1 MYAAELN
8 SFLYKFHQ
16 LSFSGLE
23 AHLDLHSHA
32 GNAWVGLRLNLGK
45 VPSPWFESNKNY
57 NSPSRQK
64 RRAKRAAERE
74 AKRNESEPT
83 EKVDDDSLFNEHEN
97 NAAEKVDAVENEIDN
112 FIVPEKETGV
122 IEEFTVAEE
131 AKDSAEQ
138 VDSETSEQAIKHRP
152 HPVVPAEKAVLENV
166 VGEVAGKAATDQTQQ
181 KIAEKQPDK
190 RRRWLCLLHG
200 CIGEEFD
207 SYDDIECDCCK
218 KGCEVVEYKSD
229 EDHDDTVDPT

>member
-1 MYAAELN
+1 MN
-8 SFLYKFHQ
+8 SFLYNFHQ
-16 LSFSGLE
+16 LSLSGLE

-45 VPSPWFESNKNY
+45 VPSPWFESNKKNY

-83 EKVDDDSLFNEHEN
+83 EKVD
-97 NAAEKVDAVENEIDN
+97 AVENEIDN

-122 IEEFTVAEE
+122 SEEFTVAEE

-138 VDSETSEQAIKHRP
+138 VDSETSEQAIKHRL

-218 KGCEVVEYKSD
+218 KGCEVVEDESD

>member
-83 EKVDDDSLFNEHEN
+83 EKVD
-97 NAAEKVDAVENEIDN
+97 AVENEIDN

-138 VDSETSEQAIKHRP
+138 VDSETSEQATKHRR

-166 VGEVAGKAATDQTQQ
+166 V
-181 KIAEKQPDK
+181 
-190 RRRWLCLLHG
+190 
-200 CIGEEFD
+200 
-207 SYDDIECDCCK
+207 
-218 KGCEVVEYKSD
+218 D
-229 EDHDDTVDPT
+229 E